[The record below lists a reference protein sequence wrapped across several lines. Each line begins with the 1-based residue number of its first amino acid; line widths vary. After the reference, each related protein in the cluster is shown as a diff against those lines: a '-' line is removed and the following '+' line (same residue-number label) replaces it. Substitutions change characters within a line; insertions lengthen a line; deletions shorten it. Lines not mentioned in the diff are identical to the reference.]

1 MGEKID
7 NGTYVREYYRVPAC
21 RGRSVLW
28 RGRPAR
34 ILGFDLA
41 YLRIE
46 LLDAEPLDEDIETVV
61 HPTWEVQYPALSGDA
76 PPDDA
81 PGQDWETEPAQQ
93 WNEQHR
99 AA

>member
-7 NGTYVREYYRVPAC
+7 NGDYVREYYRIPA
-21 RGRSVLW
+21 RKGRSVLW

-46 LLDAEPLDEDIETVV
+46 LLDADPLSGEEAETVV
-61 HPTWEVQYPALSGDA
+61 HPTWEVQYPALTEDEHT
-76 PPDDA
+76 
-81 PGQDWETEPAQQ
+81 QHQEQETGPIQE
-93 WNEQHR
+93 WNSQHR